1 MAESSSPHKK
11 LVFDIATATT
21 TCAKFKNVLEAL
33 AEDIESGERISET
46 RLADVRNSIT
56 SFYGA
61 YPEDDTNWRHNLW
74 AGKFF
79 PILAFYGIYQM
90 DEIDWTVPYLDQNAI
105 IHLQVSS

>member
-1 MAESSSPHKK
+1 MQWSSTACVIVVILVDFIRLQNLEEIGRACRILSVK
-11 LVFDIATATT
+11 LTWRGIENGVED
-21 TCAKFKNVLEAL
+21 LL
-33 AEDIESGERISET
+33 A
-46 RLADVRNSIT
+46 